1 MKWSPADFWASTP
14 YDCLLAAGGMAKIHG
29 EQKGGKTLS
38 KSQVNEL
45 RELIEKDKLKNGQ
58 G

>member
-29 EQKGGKTLS
+29 DKKNGNKLS
-38 KSQVNEL
+38 KSEIAEL
-45 RELIEKDKLKNGQ
+45 VAVVEKEKLKNGQ